1 MRFIFS
7 DKKLRSLYYDQAGTS
22 QHPPGVVD
30 AFDEVMASIA
40 AAANENDLRQL
51 KSLHFERL
59 KGERGNRGER
69 SLRLNKQFRLIVTVE
84 SDEQGRYLRILGIE
98 DYH

>member
-7 DKKLRSLYYDQAGTS
+7 DKKLRSLYHDQAGTS